1 MVRLAGRVML
11 LSGLSRALVAFIAGL
26 VTVLAQPP
34 FGIFAFAFVSF
45 PILVWLLDGATG
57 NPDGGILRKLWPAAA
72 IGWWF
77 GFGYFLGGLWWLGNA
92 LLVEA
97 DDFAWA
103 LPLAV
108 VGLPA
113 FLALFYAFAALVAR
127 MLWSDGVGRIAA
139 LALAFGLAEWLRSF
153 LFTGFPW
160 NAIGYAAMPMPLMM
174 QSASVMNLST
184 INMLAVFVFAAPALI
199 ATDKGSRIGLAAA
212 LVLLTAHVGFGF
224 YRLAQPGPVSPEPPL
239 TLRLVQP
246 VIDQAKKM
254 DDRERGAVF
263 EEHLALT
270 TAAPENGGKRPDVV
284 VWPETS
290 IPFILTENPDALAR
304 IAEVLD
310 DDQILIAGA
319 VRTEDAGAGLPPR
332 YYNSIYVI
340 DGRGQ
345 IVGAAD
351 KVHLVPFGEY
361 LPFEDLLSSWGLSS
375 IAASMPGGF
384 SAAKSR
390 SPLTLPNGRTLY
402 PLICYE
408 AIFPDEIGSDA
419 RRADALLNI
428 TNDAWFGDTPGPRQ
442 HFHQAQLR
450 AVETGTPLIR
460 AGNSGISAI
469 VDARGVLMV
478 GLAYNYRGVVDTLLP
493 GRMPTLLDDTMRGRV
508 FWLSII
514 FLLLVAVFSRFG
526 FNIRKN

>member
-1 MVRLAGRVML
+1 MVKLAGRVML
-11 LSGLSRALVAFIAGL
+11 LSGLPRALVALIAGL
-26 VTVLAQPP
+26 LAVLAQPP

-57 NPDGGILRKLWPAAA
+57 DPDDGVLRRLWPAAA
-72 IGWWF
+72 VGWWF

-97 DDFAWA
+97 DEFAWA

-113 FLALFYAFAALVAR
+113 CLALFYAFATLIAR
-127 MLWSDGVGRIAA
+127 LLWSDGVGRIAA
-139 LALAFGLAEWLRSF
+139 LALAFGLCEWLRAF
-153 LFTGFPW
+153 LLTGFPW

-174 QSASVMNLST
+174 QSASVINLAT

-199 ATDKGSRIGLAAA
+199 ATGRGSRIGLTIA
-212 LVLLTAHVGFGF
+212 LVLFTAHVGYGF
-224 YRLAQPGPVSPEPPL
+224 YRLAQPAPASPEPPL
-239 TLRLVQP
+239 TVRLVQP
-246 VIDQAKKM
+246 VIDQAKKI
-254 DDRERGAVF
+254 DDRERAAIF

-270 TAAPENGGKRPDVV
+270 TGAPENGSKRPDIV

-290 IPFILTENPDALAR
+290 IPFILTDNPDALAR

-310 DDQILIAGA
+310 DEQILIAGA
-319 VRTEDAGAGLPPR
+319 VRAEDAGAGLPPR

-361 LPFEDLLSSWGLSS
+361 LPFEELLSSWGLSS
-375 IAASMPGGF
+375 VAASMPGGF

-390 SPLTLPNGRTLY
+390 SMLTLPGGKTLY
-402 PLICYE
+402 PLVCYE
-408 AIFPDEIGSDA
+408 AIFPDEVDGDA
-419 RRADALLNI
+419 RRTDALLNV

-442 HFHQAQLR
+442 HFHQAQVR

-460 AGNSGISAI
+460 AANSGISAI
-469 VDARGVLMV
+469 VDARGVLVV
-478 GLAYNYRGVVDTLLP
+478 GLAYNYRGVVDTILP
-493 GRMPTLLDDTMRGRV
+493 GRIPTPLDDAMRSRV
-508 FWLSII
+508 FWLGAV
-514 FLLLVAVFSRFG
+514 FLLLVAAFSRYG

>member
-11 LSGLSRALVAFIAGL
+11 LSGFPRALLAFLAGL
-26 VTVLAQPP
+26 LAVLAQPP
-34 FGIFAFAFVSF
+34 FGIFAFAFVAF

-57 NPDGGILRKLWPAAA
+57 NPDGGIVRRLWPAAA

-113 FLALFYAFAALVAR
+113 FLALFYALATLIAR
-127 MLWSDGVGRIAA
+127 LFWSDGVGRIAA
-139 LALAFGLAEWLRSF
+139 LALAFGLCEWLRSF
-153 LFTGFPW
+153 LFSGFPW

-174 QSASVMNLST
+174 QSASVVNLAT
-184 INMLAVFVFAAPALI
+184 INVLAVFVFAAPALI
-199 ATDKGSRIGLAAA
+199 ATGRGSRIGLAAA
-212 LVLLTAHVGFGF
+212 LVLLTAHIGFGF
-224 YRLAQPGPVSPEPPL
+224 YRLAQPAPAAAEPPL
-239 TLRLVQP
+239 TVRLVQP
-246 VIDQAKKM
+246 VIDQAKKL
-254 DDRERGAVF
+254 DDRERAAVF
-263 EEHLALT
+263 EEHLSLT
-270 TAAPENGGKRPDVV
+270 TAAPENGGKRPDIV

-290 IPFILTENPDALAR
+290 IPFILTDNPDALAR

-319 VRTEDAGAGLPPR
+319 VRAEDAGAGLPPR

-345 IVGAAD
+345 IIGAAD

-361 LPFEDLLSSWGLSS
+361 LPFEEVLSSWGLSS

-390 SPLTLPNGRTLY
+390 SLLTLPGGRKFY
-402 PLICYE
+402 PLVCYE
-408 AIFPDEIGSDA
+408 AIFPDEIDGAA
-419 RRADALLNI
+419 RGTDALLNI

-450 AVETGTPLIR
+450 AIETGTPLIR
-460 AGNSGISAI
+460 AANSGISAI

-478 GLAYNYRGVVDTLLP
+478 GLSYNYRGVVDTLLP
-493 GRMPTLLDDTMRGRV
+493 GKMPTPLDDAMRSRI
-508 FWLSII
+508 FWLSALL
-514 FLLLVAVFSRFG
+514 LLLVAVFSRVG